1 MKKFKTHYDNLQVSQ
16 LASDIVIRAAFRGLS
31 QKYHPDKNLDDV
43 LNSERVMKIIN
54 EAYAVLSNPKS
65 RKEHDEWIKL
75 NNNLYSE
82 TEPKQTKK
90 TKEAREAR
98 EASNEFN
105 DYSERP
111 NRKTNKHE
119 FDFEP
124 KNRSRANYSNAGRS
138 DKTRSIFDDIEAE
151 TVKETNHNFEVV
163 DVKMPAMALP
173 VSIII
178 GSLLLGYYLL
188 KETVDDVTQ
197 LRPEPSVSAQQMQ
210 YDISRA
216 SPEPLEANHEEASE
230 LVQSSVAASENPSNM
245 ISNGQVID
253 TENDVQSLIS
263 TIQEIPEL
271 QTRVTDLTQTFT
283 DEQKSLLEEK
293 LAAFEHLKGSQI
305 AVLILP
311 TTQPEDISELSVRVA
326 NSRGLGR
333 ANLSDGVLI
342 LVAKNDRKIRIA
354 VGSGLEDKISNSST
368 KHIID
373 EILPS
378 LKQGDYYTGIN
389 DAVNKL
395 IFLIANKQLETRPS
409 FDCNKANSTSEIL
422 ICNDQELA
430 KLDSDLAETYQK
442 AKSITMND
450 DAFKEAAKAAWKWRE
465 SFCRDKECLV
475 KWYIERNDELL
486 KIIQGGV
493 F

>member
-1 MKKFKTHYDNLQVSQ
+1 
-16 LASDIVIRAAFRGLS
+16 
-31 QKYHPDKNLDDV
+31 
-43 LNSERVMKIIN
+43 
-54 EAYAVLSNPKS
+54 
-65 RKEHDEWIKL
+65 
-75 NNNLYSE
+75 
-82 TEPKQTKK
+82 
-90 TKEAREAR
+90 
-98 EASNEFN
+98 
-105 DYSERP
+105 
-111 NRKTNKHE
+111 
-119 FDFEP
+119 
-124 KNRSRANYSNAGRS
+124 
-138 DKTRSIFDDIEAE
+138 
-151 TVKETNHNFEVV
+151 
-163 DVKMPAMALP
+163 MALP

-178 GSLLLGYYLL
+178 GTVLLGLFFL
-188 KETVDDVTQ
+188 TKV
-197 LRPEPSVSAQQMQ
+197 
-210 YDISRA
+210 
-216 SPEPLEANHEEASE
+216 SPEPLEANHEEAQK
-230 LVQSSVAASENPSNM
+230 LVQSSVTVSENPSNM

-283 DEQKSLLEEK
+283 DEQKNFLEEK

-378 LKQGDYYTGIN
+378 LKQDDYYTGIN

-442 AKSITMND
+442 AKSITMNA
-450 DAFKEAAKAAWKWRE
+450 DALKEAAKVAWKWRE

>member
-43 LNSERVMKIIN
+43 QNSERVMKIIN
-54 EAYAVLSNPKS
+54 EAYTVLSNPKS

-82 TEPKQTKK
+82 TQPKQTRK
-90 TKEAREAR
+90 TKEAK
-98 EASNEFN
+98 EASDEFS

-111 NRKTNKHE
+111 NKKTNKHE
-119 FDFEP
+119 FDFES

-151 TVKETNHNFEVV
+151 TVKETSHNFEVV
-163 DVKMPAMALP
+163 DVKMPAIALP

-178 GSLLLGYYLL
+178 GSLLLGYYLYF

-197 LRPEPSVSAQQMQ
+197 LRPEPSASAQQMQ

-216 SPEPLEANHEEASE
+216 SPEPLEANDEEASK
-230 LVQSSVAASENPSNM
+230 LVQSAVTVSENPSNM

-271 QTRVTDLTQTFT
+271 QTRVTDLTHTFT

-293 LAAFEHLKGSQI
+293 LAAFEHLKGSLI

-326 NSRGLGR
+326 NSRGFGR

-342 LVAKNDRKIRIA
+342 LIAKNDRKIRIA
-354 VGSGLEDKISNSST
+354 VGSGLEDTISNSSA

-373 EILPS
+373 EIISPS
-378 LKQGDYYTGIN
+378 LKQDDYYAGIN

-395 IFLIANKQLETRPS
+395 IFLIVNKQPQTSPS
-409 FDCNKANSTSEIL
+409 FDCNKASSTSELL
-422 ICNDQELA
+422 ICNDSELA

-475 KWYIERNDELL
+475 KWYIERNNELL
-486 KIIQGGV
+486 KIIQGA
-493 F
+493 

>member
-31 QKYHPDKNLDDV
+31 QKHHPDKNLDDV
-43 LNSERVMKIIN
+43 QNSERVMKIIN
-54 EAYAVLSNPKS
+54 EAYTVLSNPKS

-75 NNNLYSE
+75 NNNLYSD

-90 TKEAREAR
+90 TKEAREAP
-98 EASNEFN
+98 NEFN

-119 FDFEP
+119 FDFES

-151 TVKETNHNFEVV
+151 TVKETNHNNEVV
-163 DVKMPAMALP
+163 DAKNPAMALP

-178 GSLLLGYYLL
+178 GSLLLGYYLYF

-197 LRPEPSVSAQQMQ
+197 LRPEPSASSQQMQ

-216 SPEPLEANHEEASE
+216 SPEPLEANHEEASK
-230 LVQSSVAASENPSNM
+230 LVQSSVDASENSLN
-245 ISNGQVID
+245 IINNRQV
-253 TENDVQSLIS
+253 EDVQKEKIVPNNFQ
-263 TIQEIPEL
+263 QEIPDL
-271 QTRVTDLTQTFT
+271 RTHINDLTSTLSIDHKYQ
-283 DEQKSLLEEK
+283 LEEK
-293 LAAFEHLKGSQI
+293 FNLVQKLKGINISF
-305 AVLILP
+305 LIIP
-311 TTQPEDISELSVRVA
+311 STQPENFVQFSE
-326 NSRGLGR
+326 R
-333 ANLSDGVLI
+333 AKTKWKLMQPDYLNGVLVLFTSDNRQLNTFI
-342 LVAKNDRKIRIA
+342 GNSVDATLDSHIGRIVNESFNQA
-354 VGSGLEDKISNSST
+354 
-368 KHIID
+368 
-373 EILPS
+373 
-378 LKQGDYYTGIN
+378 DYY
-389 DAVNKL
+389 
-395 IFLIANKQLETRPS
+395 IALNNAAEEFIRLNTEKIQIKPS
-409 FDCNKANSTSEIL
+409 FDCNKANSNTELL
-422 ICNDQELA
+422 ICNDLELA

-450 DAFKEAAKAAWKWRE
+450 DAFKEASKAAWKWRE

-486 KIIQGGV
+486 KIIQGA
-493 F
+493 